1 MQVQNTEQK
10 PALPETPS
18 LPHYQCVDLVKTN
31 RSVPISVPS
40 LPLPASSGRHARHQ
54 SSHRVSRLSKG
65 GLYGYLLQNLEA
77 AVLPQ
82 VGFAPAIGLK
92 QLLRRRGT
100 EPRADQLE
108 DAGRRLEHRVQD
120 EEIAGPAFAFLEAD
134 DG

>member
-1 MQVQNTEQK
+1 M
-10 PALPETPS
+10 
-18 LPHYQCVDLVKTN
+18 YRD
-31 RSVPISVPS
+31 
-40 LPLPASSGRHARHQ
+40 
-54 SSHRVSRLSKG
+54 
-65 GLYGYLLQNLEA
+65 LLQNLKA
-77 AVLPQ
+77 AMLPQ
-82 VGFAPAIGLK
+82 VSFPPPVGLK